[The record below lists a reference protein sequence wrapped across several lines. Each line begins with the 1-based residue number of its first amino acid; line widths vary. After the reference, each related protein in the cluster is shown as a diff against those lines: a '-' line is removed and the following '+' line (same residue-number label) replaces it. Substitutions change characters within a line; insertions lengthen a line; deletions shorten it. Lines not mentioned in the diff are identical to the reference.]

1 MSKRHRP
8 RRGSLAYSPRKRA
21 KSELP
26 RIRSW
31 SPQAELRMQGFA
43 GYKAGMTH
51 VMMVDDKPNSPTQG
65 LEISVPVTV
74 VETPAMKI
82 AAVRTYR
89 NTAYGKRAVGETWAA
104 AIGGDLAKRA
114 PIPKKPLRGPVTLED
129 ADEIRLLAYTSPA
142 AVSGIS
148 RKVPELMEM
157 PIGGDDTHA
166 AYEYGRDMLGKE
178 IAAADALK
186 EGMLVDV
193 IGITKGKGVQGPV
206 KRWGVTIQDRKA
218 FRGGKGR
225 HIGNLG
231 PWNPARVRWTV
242 PQLGQMGY
250 QQRTE
255 YNKRILKVGSGGADV
270 TPAGGFIRYGI
281 VKGAYVLLHGSIPGP
296 SKRLIRMRPAI
307 RPNTAAALMPELSY
321 ISLQSKQG
329 VR

>member
-1 MSKRHRP
+1 MAKRHRP

-21 KSELP
+21 KSEMP

-31 SPQAELRMQGFA
+31 PQQDEPQIQGFA

-51 VMMVDDKPNSPTQG
+51 VIMVDDTPNSLTEG

-74 VETPAMKI
+74 VETPPMKI
-82 AAVRTYR
+82 AGLRAYA
-89 NTAYGKRAVGETWAA
+89 NTSFGKRTVLETWARDVSANLSKSRSPSKEGARA
-104 AIGGDLAKRA
+104 AGSFDGAN
-114 PIPKKPLRGPVTLED
+114 
-129 ADEIRLLAYTSPA
+129 EIRVLAFTSPA
-142 AVSGIS
+142 AVSGIPK
-148 RKVPELMEM
+148 KVPELMEV
-157 PIGGDDTHA
+157 PVGGDDVNA
-166 AYEYGRDMLGKE
+166 AYGYAQNMLGKE
-178 IAAADALK
+178 IEAVNVFK
-186 EGMLVDV
+186 EGMLIDV
-193 IGITKGKGVQGPV
+193 TAVTKGKGVQGPV

-255 YNKRILKVGSGGADV
+255 YNKRILKIGSDGALV
-270 TPAGGFIRYGI
+270 TPAGGFIGYGN
-281 VKGAYVLLHGSIPGP
+281 VKGAFILLQGSIPGP
-296 SKRLIRMRPAI
+296 SKRLIRMRRAT
-307 RPNTAAALMPELSY
+307 RPKKIVNTIPELSHV
-321 ISLQSKQG
+321 SLQSKQG

>member
-1 MSKRHRP
+1 MTKRHRP

-21 KSELP
+21 KSEIP

-31 SPQAELRMQGFA
+31 PQRDEPQIQGFA

-51 VMMVDDKPNSPTQG
+51 VMMVDDVPNSPTEG
-65 LEISVPVTV
+65 LEISVPVSV
-74 VETPAMKI
+74 VETPPMKI
-82 AAVRTYR
+82 AALRAYQQTL
-89 NTAYGKRAVGETWAA
+89 YGKRVVVETWASD
-104 AIGGDLAKRA
+104 ISGSLAKLR
-114 PIPKKPLRGPVTLED
+114 PLPKGVALDVGSFD
-129 ADEIRLLAYTSPA
+129 GADEIRVLVYTSPA
-142 AVSGIS
+142 AVSGIPK
-148 RKVPELMEM
+148 KVPELMEM
-157 PIGGDDTHA
+157 PVGGDDANT
-166 AYEYGRDMLGKE
+166 AYTYAHDMLGKE
-178 IAAADALK
+178 IESVNVFN
-186 EGMLVDV
+186 EGMLIDV
-193 IGITKGKGVQGPV
+193 TAITKGKGVQGPV

-255 YNKRILKVGSGGADV
+255 YNKRILKIGSDGTTV
-270 TPAGGFIRYGI
+270 TPAGGFIGYGA

-296 SKRLIRMRPAI
+296 SKRLVRMRHAS
-307 RPNTAAALMPELSY
+307 RPKKTANAVPELSY

>member
-1 MSKRHRP
+1 MTKRHRP

-31 SPQAELRMQGFA
+31 PQQDEPQIQGFA

-51 VMMVDDKPNSPTQG
+51 VIILDDTPNSPTEG

-74 VETPAMKI
+74 VQTPAMKI
-82 AAVRTYR
+82 AALRAYGT
-89 NTAYGKRAVGETWAA
+89 TPYGKRVVLETWASNV
-104 AIGGDLAKRA
+104 GGDLAKLR
-114 PIPKKPLRGPVTLED
+114 PLPKEAAHDAGSLDG
-129 ADEIRLLAYTSPA
+129 ADEIRVLTYTSPA
-142 AVSGIS
+142 AVSGIPK
-148 RKVPELMEM
+148 KVPELMEM
-157 PIGGDDTHA
+157 PVGGDDVNA
-166 AYEYGRDMLGKE
+166 AYAYAQDTLGKE
-178 IAAADALK
+178 IEAVNVFE
-186 EGMLVDV
+186 EGMLIDV
-193 IGITKGKGVQGPV
+193 TAITKGKGVQGPV

-255 YNKRILKVGSGGADV
+255 YNKRILKIGSDGAEV
-270 TPAGGFIRYGI
+270 TPAGGFIRYGE

-296 SKRLIRMRPAI
+296 FKRLIRMRRASRPKKTAHAI
-307 RPNTAAALMPELSY
+307 PELSY

>member
-1 MSKRHRP
+1 MTKRHRP

-21 KSELP
+21 KSEIP

-31 SPQAELRMQGFA
+31 PQQGEPEIQGFA

-51 VMMVDDKPNSPTQG
+51 VIIVDDTPNSPTEG
-65 LEISVPVTV
+65 LEISVPVTA
-74 VETPAMKI
+74 VETPPMKI
-82 AAVRTYR
+82 AALRAYQKTS
-89 NTAYGKRAVGETWAA
+89 YGKRIELETWASD
-104 AIGGDLAKRA
+104 ISGNLAKLR
-114 PIPKKPLRGPVTLED
+114 PLPKKGALDAGSLD
-129 ADEIRLLAYTSPA
+129 GADEIRVLAYTSPA
-142 AVSGIS
+142 AVSGIPK
-148 RKVPELMEM
+148 KVPELMEM
-157 PIGGDDTHA
+157 PVGGDDVNA
-166 AYEYGRDMLGKE
+166 AYTYAHGMLGKE
-178 IAAADALK
+178 IEAVNVFK
-186 EGMLVDV
+186 EGTLIDV
-193 IGITKGKGVQGPV
+193 AAVTKGKGVQGPV

-255 YNKRILKVGSGGADV
+255 YNKRILKIGSDGTTV
-270 TPAGGFIRYGI
+270 TPAGGFIGYGV

-296 SKRLIRMRPAI
+296 SKRLIRMRHASRPKKTARAI
-307 RPNTAAALMPELSY
+307 PELSY

>member
-1 MSKRHRP
+1 MAKRHRP

-31 SPQAELRMQGFA
+31 PQQDEPQMQGFA

-51 VMMVDDKPNSPTQG
+51 VIIVDNTPNSPTEG

-82 AAVRTYR
+82 AALRAYGT
-89 NTAYGKRAVGETWAA
+89 TSYGKRVVLETWAPN
-104 AIGGDLAKRA
+104 IDSNLAKLR
-114 PIPKKPLRGPVTLED
+114 PLPKETASGAASLDG
-129 ADEIRLLAYTSPA
+129 ADEIRVLTYTSPA
-142 AVSGIS
+142 AVSGIPK
-148 RKVPELMEM
+148 KVPELMEV
-157 PIGGDDTHA
+157 PVGGDDVNA
-166 AYEYGRDMLGKE
+166 AYAYAHDMLGNE
-178 IAAADALK
+178 IGADSVFK
-186 EGMLVDV
+186 EGMLIDV
-193 IGITKGKGVQGPV
+193 TAITTGKGVQGPV

-255 YNKRILKVGSGGADV
+255 YNKRILKIGSDGAAV
-270 TPAGGFIRYGI
+270 TPAGGFIRYGG

-296 SKRLIRMRPAI
+296 SKRLIRMRHAS
-307 RPNTAAALMPELSY
+307 RPKTTAHMIPELSY

>member
-1 MSKRHRP
+1 MPKRHRP
-8 RRGSLAYSPRKRA
+8 RRGSLAFSPRKRA
-21 KSELP
+21 KSEQP
-26 RIRSW
+26 RVRSW
-31 SPQAELRMQGFA
+31 PPQTEVRMQGFA

-51 VMMVDDKPNSPTQG
+51 VMMVDDMPNSPTRG
-65 LEISVPVTV
+65 LEISVPATV

-89 NTAYGKRAVGETWAA
+89 NTVYGRRTVGETWAA
-104 AIGGDLAKRA
+104 TVGDELAKRA
-114 PIPKKPLRGPVTLED
+114 PIPKKPPQGPVTLEE
-129 ADEIRLLAYTSPA
+129 ADEVRVLAYTSPA
-142 AVSGIS
+142 TVSGIP
-148 RKVPELMEM
+148 RKVPELMEL
-157 PIGGDDTHA
+157 PVGGGDTSA
-166 AYEYGRDMLGKE
+166 AYEYGREMLGKE
-178 IAAADALK
+178 IAAADVFK
-186 EGMLVDV
+186 EGLLIDV
-193 IGITKGKGVQGPV
+193 VAITKGKGVQGPV

-255 YNKRILKVGSGGADV
+255 YNKRILKIGSDGAVV
-270 TPAGGFIRYGI
+270 TPAGGFIRYGM
-281 VKGAYVLLHGSIPGP
+281 VKGPYILVHGSIPGP

-307 RPNTAAALMPELSY
+307 RPTTAAGLIPELSY
-321 ISLQSKQG
+321 VSVHSKQG